1 MKGCVL
7 FMRSKI
13 VFREQSE
20 KTFSE
25 VFENFVISQ
34 TARGISDIT
43 IRNYR
48 QHLHSISKHFDIDAP
63 FEEITKRQLDEMIMS
78 MRSSGLAHNSIA
90 TYVRML
96 HTFFNWCNSEGL
108 TTLNISNI
116 KEKETVKETY
126 SDEELELLLKRPGKK
141 ADFSEFRNW
150 VIINFFMNCG
160 CRASTVRNIQN
171 RDVDL
176 KARQIIFRHNKNG
189 KIQVVPLCSRMVII
203 LNDYMAVRKGK
214 PEEYLFC
221 TQYGDQ
227 LTESALR
234 TAIVRYNRSRG
245 VAKTSLHLFRHSFA
259 RKYLVDCGGDAF
271 MLQRLLGHST
281 LNMTKHYCAI
291 FDADISK
298 NYDRISPLE
307 QLNKPKETIKR

>member
-1 MKGCVL
+1 
-7 FMRSKI
+7 MRSKI
-13 VFREQSE
+13 VFREHSE
-20 KTFSE
+20 KTMKE
-25 VFENFVISQ
+25 VFENFIITQ
-34 TARGISDIT
+34 TARGVADIT

-48 QHLHSISKHFDIDAP
+48 QHLHSISKHLDIEMP
-63 FEEITKRQLDEMIMS
+63 FEDLTKRHLDEMILS
-78 MRSSGLAHNSIA
+78 MRASGLAHNSIA

-96 HTFFNWCNSEGL
+96 HTFFNWCNREGL
-108 TTLNISNI
+108 TTLNIENI

-126 SDEELELLLKRPGKK
+126 SDEELEILLKRPGKK

-150 VIINFFMNCG
+150 AIINFFMNCG

-189 KIQVVPLCSRMVII
+189 KIQVVPLCSRMVLI

-214 PEEYLFC
+214 PEDYLFC
-221 TQYGDQ
+221 NQYGDQ
-227 LTESALR
+227 LSESALR

-245 VAKTSLHLFRHSFA
+245 VDKTSLHLFRHSFA

-281 LNMTKHYCAI
+281 LNMTKHYCSI
-291 FDADISK
+291 FDADIAK
-298 NYDRISPLE
+298 NYDRLSPLE
-307 QLNKPKETIKR
+307 QLSKPKETIKR